1 MGKHRTDTVMTVP
14 AMTTHSRNLGP
25 RGNGARGS
33 AGDGLPAL
41 TRQANRKEDKMSEQ
55 EKRILE
61 TLKKAMPSMSEQ
73 EKGYF
78 NGYADALVAR
88 KKAQEKE
95 VDENAGNESE
105 LAD

>member
-1 MGKHRTDTVMTVP
+1 
-14 AMTTHSRNLGP
+14 
-25 RGNGARGS
+25 
-33 AGDGLPAL
+33 
-41 TRQANRKEDKMSEQ
+41 MSEQ

-61 TLKKAMPSMSEQ
+61 TLKEAMPAMSEQ

-78 NGYADALVAR
+78 SGYADALVMAR

-95 VDENAGNESE
+95 VDENAGDESE

>member
-1 MGKHRTDTVMTVP
+1 
-14 AMTTHSRNLGP
+14 
-25 RGNGARGS
+25 
-33 AGDGLPAL
+33 
-41 TRQANRKEDKMSEQ
+41 MSEQ

-78 NGYADALVAR
+78 SGYADALVMAR

-95 VDENAGNESE
+95 VEENAEDESE

>member
-1 MGKHRTDTVMTVP
+1 
-14 AMTTHSRNLGP
+14 
-25 RGNGARGS
+25 
-33 AGDGLPAL
+33 
-41 TRQANRKEDKMSEQ
+41 MSEQ

-78 NGYADALVAR
+78 NGYADALVMAR

-95 VDENAGNESE
+95 VEENAEDESE

>member
-1 MGKHRTDTVMTVP
+1 
-14 AMTTHSRNLGP
+14 
-25 RGNGARGS
+25 
-33 AGDGLPAL
+33 
-41 TRQANRKEDKMSEQ
+41 MSEQ

-95 VDENAGNESE
+95 VDDGTDIPETVHETE
-105 LAD
+105 

>member
-1 MGKHRTDTVMTVP
+1 
-14 AMTTHSRNLGP
+14 
-25 RGNGARGS
+25 
-33 AGDGLPAL
+33 
-41 TRQANRKEDKMSEQ
+41 MSEQ

-61 TLKKAMPSMSEQ
+61 TLKEAMPAMSEQ

-95 VDENAGNESE
+95 V
-105 LAD
+105 ADGTDIPETVHEAE

>member
-1 MGKHRTDTVMTVP
+1 
-14 AMTTHSRNLGP
+14 
-25 RGNGARGS
+25 
-33 AGDGLPAL
+33 
-41 TRQANRKEDKMSEQ
+41 MSEQ

-61 TLKKAMPSMSEQ
+61 TLKKAMPAMSEQ

-95 VDENAGNESE
+95 V
-105 LAD
+105 ADDTDIPETVHEAE